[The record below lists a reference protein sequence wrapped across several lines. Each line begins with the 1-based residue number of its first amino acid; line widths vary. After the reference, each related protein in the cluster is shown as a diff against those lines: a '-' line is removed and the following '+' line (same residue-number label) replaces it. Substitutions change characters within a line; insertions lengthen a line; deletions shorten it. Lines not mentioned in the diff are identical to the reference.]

1 LAVGTGDASR
11 ERRVATVSASFFE
24 FFDGRPALGR
34 YFVASE
40 DATPRGAE
48 VSVLGYEFWKNEL
61 GGRDVIGQ
69 PLQVGHIATTII
81 GVAPEGFGGVFE
93 PGAAVFIPITLY
105 AGSNPGQEDRATYY
119 TRYNWGWMSTM
130 VRRKPGVSVAQA
142 SADVTEAFRRS
153 WQVERDIDEGT
164 DAIALAKPNGVV
176 GPMKT
181 AAGPDRPLEARTAL
195 WVTGV
200 AAIVLLIACANV
212 ANLSVARAMRR
223 QRETAV
229 RLALGVSRGRLI
241 RQMLIDSLVLALIG
255 AAGGL
260 VVAQWGGAA
269 IRRMLIASQGA
280 SLDTF
285 TDWRT
290 LGAVT
295 VIATV
300 AGVLAGLAPALLSGR
315 GDLASALKAGP
326 REGMYHRSRLRVF
339 LLVAQG
345 ALSVVLLIGAAL
357 FVRSLGHVKEFRM
370 GYDAE
375 PVLLVS
381 FNLRGTKLD
390 SAQGAT
396 LRRDLL
402 AKAQSIPGAVSAAW
416 VSSVPFWSTS
426 SQGLYVQGIDSVRR
440 LGRFTY
446 QVTTPDYFSTFGTR
460 VLSGRA
466 LTAADREGTPRVTV
480 VSESMGRALWGA
492 QNPIGQCMRIND
504 PKGPCT
510 TVIGVAEDIV
520 QQQQQLTDPKRYQY
534 YLPLEQVGSSAGSNV
549 MVRMAGDPLAQVEAV
564 RKALQPVMPGQAYV
578 KVRPMIEAV
587 AASQRSWRLGANVF
601 VAFGLLALVVAAVGL
616 YGVMAYN
623 VTQRMH
629 ELGVRV
635 ALGARDADILRLVA
649 GQGARFAVA
658 GVVVGSGLAWVASRW
673 VQPLLFQQSA
683 TDPSV
688 YGAVA
693 VLMVV
698 VALAA
703 SALPAKR
710 ATSADPN
717 AALRSE

>member
-1 LAVGTGDASR
+1 
-11 ERRVATVSASFFE
+11 
-24 FFDGRPALGR
+24 
-34 YFVASE
+34 
-40 DATPRGAE
+40 
-48 VSVLGYEFWKNEL
+48 
-61 GGRDVIGQ
+61 
-69 PLQVGHIATTII
+69 
-81 GVAPEGFGGVFE
+81 
-93 PGAAVFIPITLY
+93 
-105 AGSNPGQEDRATYY
+105 
-119 TRYNWGWMSTM
+119 
-130 VRRKPGVSVAQA
+130 
-142 SADVTEAFRRS
+142 
-153 WQVERDIDEGT
+153 
-164 DAIALAKPNGVV
+164 
-176 GPMKT
+176 
-181 AAGPDRPLEARTAL
+181 
-195 WVTGV
+195 
-200 AAIVLLIACANV
+200 
-212 ANLSVARAMRR
+212 
-223 QRETAV
+223 
-229 RLALGVSRGRLI
+229 
-241 RQMLIDSLVLALIG
+241 
-255 AAGGL
+255 
-260 VVAQWGGAA
+260 
-269 IRRMLIASQGA
+269 
-280 SLDTF
+280 
-285 TDWRT
+285 
-290 LGAVT
+290 
-295 VIATV
+295 
-300 AGVLAGLAPALLSGR
+300 
-315 GDLASALKAGP
+315 
-326 REGMYHRSRLRVF
+326 
-339 LLVAQG
+339 
-345 ALSVVLLIGAAL
+345 
-357 FVRSLGHVKEFRM
+357 
-370 GYDAE
+370 
-375 PVLLVS
+375 
-381 FNLRGTKLD
+381 
-390 SAQGAT
+390 
-396 LRRDLL
+396 
-402 AKAQSIPGAVSAAW
+402 
-416 VSSVPFWSTS
+416 
-426 SQGLYVQGIDSVRR
+426 
-440 LGRFTY
+440 
-446 QVTTPDYFSTFGTR
+446 
-460 VLSGRA
+460 
-466 LTAADREGTPRVTV
+466 
-480 VSESMGRALWGA
+480 MGRALWGA